1 MRPRACRAARRVA
14 RVVSWIGPIG
24 SWAGRGWLVCVVLSC
39 GERISWWTFR
49 RGQGGVWMDG
59 GGGLIFSLAVFFPEV
74 GEVASRG
81 VWEGGRGAM

>member
-1 MRPRACRAARRVA
+1 MVGLRGIVLRGKNQLVDLPERAR
-14 RVVSWIGPIG
+14 
-24 SWAGRGWLVCVVLSC
+24 
-39 GERISWWTFR
+39 
-49 RGQGGVWMDG
+49 GVWMDG